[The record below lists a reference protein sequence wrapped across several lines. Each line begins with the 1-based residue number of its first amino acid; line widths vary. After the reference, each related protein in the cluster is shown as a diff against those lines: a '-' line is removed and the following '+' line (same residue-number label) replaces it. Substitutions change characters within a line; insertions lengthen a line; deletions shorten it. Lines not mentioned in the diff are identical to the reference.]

1 MSKQK
6 DVFLAGEGDAWF
18 ARNEGAL
25 SARDWTQDP
34 VVARLGALAPRGA
47 RVLEVGCGEGS
58 RLELL
63 QKQLGFHVTGIDP
76 SAKAVARANARG
88 VRALQSTADTLAFP
102 DASFDVVIF
111 GFCLYLCDDSDLFT
125 IAREA
130 DRVLATPAWLLIM
143 DFHSAS
149 PLYRP
154 YHHSPGMYSRKMD
167 YSSMFRWHPAYTLA
181 SFDKFDHQTLRWT
194 DDPGEWVSL
203 ACLRKRAPQK

>member
-1 MSKQK
+1 VSKQK
-6 DVFLAGEGDAWF
+6 DVFLASEGDAWY
-18 ARNEGAL
+18 ARNETAL
-25 SARDWTQDP
+25 SERDWTSDP
-34 VVARLGALAPRGA
+34 IVTSLGALAPRGA

-58 RLELL
+58 RLEQL
-63 QKQLGFHVTGIDP
+63 QNRHGFEVTGIDP

-111 GFCLYLCDDSDLFT
+111 GFCLYLCDDADLFT

-154 YHHSPGMYSRKMD
+154 YHHSPGMHSRKMD
-167 YSSMFRWHPAYTLA
+167 YSLMFRWHPSYTLA
-181 SFDKFDHQTLRWT
+181 GFDKFDHQTLRWT
-194 DDPGEWVSL
+194 DEPSEWVSL
-203 ACLRKRAPQK
+203 SCLRKCAPQK